1 MVFLRLSPF
10 TISSL
15 VGLLA
20 LSSSSI
26 LTHGALNE
34 PVVFPPSG
42 KVPPVDSPQ
51 VRQWLSEINLSGAP
65 NITLT
70 TAQPGNPPECPTKV
84 REGVCDWAC
93 GNCSADDVVECLDK
107 NEWAPTFDNGP
118 TKATPRLLDFLKKVD
133 VKATFFVVG
142 GNAAKYPETIMRQ
155 ADDGHQLASHSWS
168 HTAFTTLTNE
178 QIVAEI
184 RWTEKA
190 IFDATR
196 RKVKYFRPPYGDMD
210 NRVRY
215 VLKRLGYTIVQWTPG
230 PFDFLHTKDPGS
242 VKSQISKFKSAMK
255 LHNKDQSRTSGL
267 ITVES
272 DETKD
277 QVTVAKA
284 GLKEGRRRGLDFVT
298 IAACLKDK
306 RVYA

>member
-1 MVFLRLSPF
+1 MSPF
-10 TISSL
+10 TISAL

-20 LSSSSI
+20 MSSSSI
-26 LTHGALNE
+26 LTHGAPNE

-65 NITLT
+65 NIALN
-70 TAQPGNPPECPTKV
+70 TARPGNPPDCPTRV

-93 GNCSADDVVECLDK
+93 GGCSADDVVECPVK

-118 TKATPRLLDFLKKVD
+118 TEATPQLLDFLQEMD

-142 GNAAKYPETIMRQ
+142 GNAAQYPKMIMRQ
-155 ADDGHQLASHSWS
+155 DDDGHQLGSHSWS

-178 QIVAEI
+178 EIVAEI

-190 IFDATR
+190 IYDATS

-215 VLKRLGYTIVQWTPG
+215 VLRQLGYTVVQWTPG

-242 VKSQISKFKSAMK
+242 VESQISKFKSAIES
-255 LHNKDQSRTSGL
+255 HTEDQSRTSGL

-272 DETKD
+272 DETND

-284 GLKEGRRRGLDFVT
+284 GLEEGRKRGLDLVT
-298 IAACLKDK
+298 IAACLKDE

>member
-10 TISSL
+10 TIYAL
-15 VGLLA
+15 VSLLA

-26 LTHGALNE
+26 LTHGAQNE
-34 PVVFPPSG
+34 PVVFPPSD

-65 NITLT
+65 NIALN
-70 TAQPGNPPECPTKV
+70 TAQPGNPPECPTQPT
-84 REGVCDWAC
+84 RA
-93 GNCSADDVVECLDK
+93 ADDVVECPVK

-118 TKATPRLLDFLKKVD
+118 TEATPQLLDFLKEMD

-155 ADDGHQLASHSWS
+155 DDDGHQLASHSWS
-168 HTAFTTLTNE
+168 HAAFTTLTNE
-178 QIVAEI
+178 EIVAEI

-190 IFDATR
+190 IFDATS

-215 VLKRLGYTIVQWTPG
+215 VLRQLGYTVVQWTPG

-255 LHNKDQSRTSGL
+255 SHSKDHSRTGGL

-277 QVTVAKA
+277 QVKVAKA
-284 GLKEGRRRGLDFVT
+284 GLKEGRERGLHLMT
-298 IAACLKDK
+298 IAACLGDE